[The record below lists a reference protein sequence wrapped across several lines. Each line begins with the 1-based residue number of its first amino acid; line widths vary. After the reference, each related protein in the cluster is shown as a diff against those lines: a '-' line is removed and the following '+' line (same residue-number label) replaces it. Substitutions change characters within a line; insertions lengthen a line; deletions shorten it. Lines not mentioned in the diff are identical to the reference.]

1 MSLAYPELSSGT
13 FGDTAGLDT
22 EREVA
27 EAHLNAR
34 AAELREIGARVK
46 TLVLMHPRPGRAIL
60 DAADE
65 QQADSI
71 ALSTHGRAAVER
83 MGLGSVADELIRHA
97 KVSVLVHRPTRGE
110 EPQSGDARAS
120 FASTGGGSA
129 PA

>member
-1 MSLAYPELSSGT
+1 MLMSALKSLDEL
-13 FGDTAGLDT
+13 
-22 EREVA
+22 E
-27 EAHLNAR
+27 NASEF
-34 AAELREIGARVK
+34 AARHIG
-46 TLVLMHPRPGRAIL
+46 P